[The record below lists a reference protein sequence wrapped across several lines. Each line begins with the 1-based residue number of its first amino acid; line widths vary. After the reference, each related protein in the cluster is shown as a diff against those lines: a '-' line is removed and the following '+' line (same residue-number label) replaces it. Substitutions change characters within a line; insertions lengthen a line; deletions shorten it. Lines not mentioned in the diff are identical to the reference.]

1 MSGFRWAILGALCL
15 CLRKAPSWVSPWA
28 SRPTMGIT
36 AGARSEGSRLAR
48 GAVMSPPPRTAPPE
62 TSEKQASK
70 SGEWLECLIQHEH
83 KADTQ
88 KKHAEVWVLR
98 RRHFNFF
105 RRLLMLRGFH
115 AFSSTSELK
124 CRDRTIDVS
133 MNCVDCVRLLQGGFY
148 GHMGVAVPAHPP
160 QSSVNGCLALSQ
172 ALNVS
177 AHPADDQTS
186 GSWDSARTSQYA
198 FCNTMSQQAA
208 ARPPPLF
215 RRLTQG
221 TSLDGGSGPG
231 REDVGEKLAHRR
243 WFKPDGPLQINLQG
257 LGKSLGSTWIL
268 LGFALA
274 QAAELYRAQPKNR
287 RNMAAHDFEPGDHI
301 QRRRYDHH
309 AIFVAWQENPEGFV
323 VHHPIG
329 KRTNPLRGKI
339 RHEVRNLR
347 DYTLARALAVQ
358 RPSNPDEVLQ
368 RALSRVG
375 ESGYNLIWKNCE
387 HFTEWC
393 MTGQHRSRQV
403 FGALVGLPQGA
414 CLGAVVGAALV
425 PAATLGG
432 SPTLGK

>member
-1 MSGFRWAILGALCL
+1 
-15 CLRKAPSWVSPWA
+15 
-28 SRPTMGIT
+28 
-36 AGARSEGSRLAR
+36 
-48 GAVMSPPPRTAPPE
+48 
-62 TSEKQASK
+62 
-70 SGEWLECLIQHEH
+70 
-83 KADTQ
+83 
-88 KKHAEVWVLR
+88 
-98 RRHFNFF
+98 
-105 RRLLMLRGFH
+105 MLRGFH

-172 ALNVS
+172 ERALNVS

-198 FCNTMSQQAA
+198 FCQQAA

-221 TSLDGGSGPG
+221 TSLDG

-243 WFKPDGPLQINLQG
+243 WFKPDG
-257 LGKSLGSTWIL
+257 
-268 LGFALA
+268 
-274 QAAELYRAQPKNR
+274 
-287 RNMAAHDFEPGDHI
+287 
-301 QRRRYDHH
+301 YDHH

-329 KRTNPLRGKI
+329 KRLRGKI

-347 DYTLARALAVQ
+347 DYTLARALAVGGL
-358 RPSNPDEVLQ
+358 RSGKMFSRNALCLKGWFAAEPDEVLQ

-393 MTGQHRSRQV
+393 MTGQHRSAAQD
-403 FGALVGLPQGA
+403 GAKRAEV
-414 CLGAVVGAALV
+414 
-425 PAATLGG
+425 
-432 SPTLGK
+432 S

>member
-198 FCNTMSQQAA
+198 FCQQAA

-221 TSLDGGSGPG
+221 TSLDG

-243 WFKPDGPLQINLQG
+243 WFKPDG
-257 LGKSLGSTWIL
+257 
-268 LGFALA
+268 
-274 QAAELYRAQPKNR
+274 
-287 RNMAAHDFEPGDHI
+287 
-301 QRRRYDHH
+301 YDHH

-432 SPTLGK
+432 SPTLGKWAVAMGLMAAPVKWHFVVGGVLCAAPIGAVMGLVSIRMLARLRRPALVRRESASILSPTVSIA